1 MTESSGGPSTF
12 RDLSAL
18 VACPRVNSLA
28 LSVDG
33 TRLVAAVQVLSGD
46 GTRFVSGLWEIDPTG
61 ERDALRLT
69 RSDKGESGPVFGP
82 DGTLYFLSERAA
94 ADGDEGEGAALWA
107 LPPRGEAVV
116 VARHPGGIA
125 AVTVARNSGALCHT
139 AGLLPGAADAEAHGK
154 LRAARK
160 DAKVTAILYEAGPT
174 RAWDHDLGPAEP
186 HTFVRAGVDA
196 EPVVAGGQGI
206 GLEDPGD
213 AALSPDGTRVAYRRF
228 VPGRVPDEHRTAVVV
243 ADAVSGEE
251 ALVVGDLE

>member
-1 MTESSGGPSTF
+1 MPSGPPYRARATIARMTESSGGLSTF

-18 VACPRVNSLA
+18 VSCPRVNSLA
-28 LSVDG
+28 LSIDG

-139 AGLLPGAADAEAHGK
+139 
-154 LRAARK
+154 
-160 DAKVTAILYEAGPT
+160 
-174 RAWDHDLGPAEP
+174 
-186 HTFVRAGVDA
+186 
-196 EPVVAGGQGI
+196 
-206 GLEDPGD
+206 
-213 AALSPDGTRVAYRRF
+213 
-228 VPGRVPDEHRTAVVV
+228 
-243 ADAVSGEE
+243 
-251 ALVVGDLE
+251 

>member
-12 RDLSAL
+12 RDLSAF
-18 VACPRVNSLA
+18 VARPRVNSLA
-28 LSVDG
+28 LSGDG
-33 TRLVAAVQVLSGD
+33 TRLVAAVQSLSGD
-46 GTRFVSGLWEIDPTG
+46 GTRFVSGLWEIDRAG

-82 DGTLYFLSERAA
+82 DGTLYFLSGRAA
-94 ADGDEGEGAALWA
+94 TDGDSDEDEGAALWA
-107 LPPRGEAVV
+107 LPPRGEAAV
-116 VARHPGGIA
+116 VARHPGGITA
-125 AVTVARNSGALCHT
+125 FTVARGSGALCHT

-154 LRAARK
+154 LRTARK

-186 HTFVRAGVDA
+186 HTFVRAGADA
-196 EPVVAGGQGI
+196 EPVDAGGQGV

-228 VPGRVPDEHRTAVVV
+228 VPGRV
-243 ADAVSGEE
+243 
-251 ALVVGDLE
+251 

>member
-1 MTESSGGPSTF
+1 MIESSGGPSAF
-12 RDLSAL
+12 RDLFAF

-33 TRLVAAVQVLSGD
+33 TRLVAAGQTLSGD
-46 GTRFVSGLWEIDPTG
+46 GTRYVSGLWEIDPAG

-94 ADGDEGEGAALWA
+94 DGDGDGGKDEGAALWA

-125 AVTVARNSGALCHT
+125 AVTVARDSGALCHT
-139 AGLLPGAADAEAHGK
+139 AGLLPGAADAEAQGK

-160 DAKVTAILYEAGPT
+160 DAKVTAILYETGPT
-174 RAWDHDLGPAEP
+174 RAWDHDQREAGLHFQCQVGP
-186 HTFVRAGVDA
+186 T
-196 EPVVAGGQGI
+196 
-206 GLEDPGD
+206 
-213 AALSPDGTRVAYRRF
+213 
-228 VPGRVPDEHRTAVVV
+228 TAVQWSSWTRPRTKRRY
-243 ADAVSGEE
+243 ARSGDQN
-251 ALVVGDLE
+251 GDTQARHTARSSRSS